1 MTRLLIVDDKDENLY
16 LLRVLLEGHGYAVE
30 TAHHGAEALVLARL
44 RPPDMVVSDLLM
56 PVMDGYTLLRYWKAD
71 ERLARA
77 PFVVY
82 TATYTEPRDEQ
93 LAIDLGADAF
103 ILKPA
108 EPEAFIAR
116 LRDVLARMQTVP
128 AQLRPDQPAEDVL
141 KEYSEVLV
149 RKLEEKALQLEQ
161 ANASLHETAAALKK
175 AQWLANVG
183 SWSWHVQLGKV
194 EWSEQM
200 FRIFGLDPATFTGD
214 LGDTIAR
221 AIHPDDRRKVEAVN
235 EEVLAGGPPH
245 PIEYRVVWPDGT
257 QRVVWAEAGELIRDA
272 EGRPG
277 VLSGIAQD
285 ITDRRLSEAELRRS
299 MSELDLSR
307 RALLSL
313 VEDQKRAEAEVRRLN
328 AELEQRVRDR
338 TAQLEE
344 ANRELDAFAYSVSHD
359 LRAPLRAIDGFA
371 QILVEDYGPQLDEE
385 GRRLCGVVS
394 DSARD
399 MGRLIDDLLA
409 LSRVGRAALKPSSV
423 DMRRMAAQMFAE
435 LATAADRARLDLRV
449 GDLPE
454 ATADPAMMRLVWQNL
469 IGNAIKFTSKREHAV
484 IEVGAAREGQD
495 VIYSVRDN
503 GAGFDMQYAGKLF
516 GVFQRLHNVQ
526 DFEGTGVGL
535 AIVQRIVHRH
545 GGRVWAEGRPGE
557 GATFFFTCA
566 GSNGA

>member
-1 MTRLLIVDDKDENLY
+1 MTRLLIVDDKEENLY
-16 LLRVLLEGHGYAVE
+16 LLRALLEGHGYAVE
-30 TAHHGAEALVLARL
+30 SARHGAEALTLARL

-56 PVMDGYTLLRYWKAD
+56 PVLDGYTLLRHWKSD
-71 ERLARA
+71 ERLSRI
-77 PFVVY
+77 PFIVY
-82 TATYTEPRDEQ
+82 TATYTEPKDEQ
-93 LAIDLGADAF
+93 LALDLGADAF

-108 EPEAFIAR
+108 EPEVFVAR
-116 LRDVLARMQTVP
+116 LQEVLARVQSAPV
-128 AQLRPDQPAEDVL
+128 QLRLGQPPAEVL

-149 RKLEEKALQLEQ
+149 RKLEEKALQLQQ
-161 ANASLHETAAALKK
+161 ANASLRESAAALKR
-175 AQWLANVG
+175 AQRLANVG
-183 SWSWHVQLGKV
+183 SWLWHIQLGKV

-200 FRIFGLDPATFTGD
+200 FRIFGLDPETFSGD
-214 LGDTIAR
+214 LSDAIAR
-221 AIHPDDRRKVEAVN
+221 AIHPDDRRRVEAVN
-235 EEVLAGGPPH
+235 EEVIAGKPPR
-245 PIEYRVVWPDGT
+245 PVEYRVVWPDGT
-257 QRVVWAEAGELIRDA
+257 LRVVWAEAGELVCDG

-285 ITDRRLSEAELRRS
+285 ITDRRLSETELRRS

-371 QILVEDYGPQLDEE
+371 QILVEDYGPKLDDE
-385 GRRLCGVVS
+385 GRRLCRVVS

-409 LSRVGRAALKPSSV
+409 LSRVGRAALKPTVV
-423 DMRRMAAQMFAE
+423 DMRRMATLMFAE
-435 LATAADRARLDLRV
+435 LAEPADRERLEFRV
-449 GDLPE
+449 GDLPD
-454 ATADPAMMRLVWQNL
+454 TDADPALMRLVWQNL
-469 IGNAIKFTSKREHAV
+469 IGNAIKFTSKRERAV
-484 IEVGAAREGQD
+484 IEVGAAREGREI
-495 VIYSVRDN
+495 IYSVRDN
-503 GAGFDMQYAGKLF
+503 GAGFDMQYAAKLF
-516 GVFQRLHNVQ
+516 GVFQRLHSVQ

-557 GATFFFTCA
+557 GAAFFFTCA
-566 GSNGA
+566 GGSGE

>member
-71 ERLARA
+71 DRLARA

-82 TATYTEPRDEQ
+82 TATYTEPKDEQ

-116 LRDVLARMQTVP
+116 LREVLARVGKVP
-128 AQLRPDQPAEDVL
+128 VQLRPDQPAEDVL

-175 AQWLANVG
+175 AQRLANVG

-200 FRIFGLDPATFTGD
+200 FRIFGVDPATFTGD

-221 AIHPDDRRKVEAVN
+221 AIHPDDRRKVESVN
-235 EEVLAGGPPH
+235 EDVMTGKPPR
-245 PIEYRVVWPDGT
+245 PVEYRVVWPDGT
-257 QRVVWAEAGELIRDA
+257 QRVVWAEAGELTRDA

-371 QILVEDYGPQLDEE
+371 QILVEDYGPTLDDE

-409 LSRVGRAALKPSSV
+409 LSRVGRAALKPSAV

-435 LATAADRARLDLRV
+435 LATAADRARLDVRV
-449 GDLPE
+449 ADLPE
-454 ATADPAMMRLVWQNL
+454 ATADPALMRLVWQNL

-484 IEVGAAREGQD
+484 IEVSATREGRD
-495 VIYSVRDN
+495 VVYSVRDN

-516 GVFQRLHNVQ
+516 GVFQRLHSVQ

-557 GATFFFTCA
+557 GAAFFFTCA
-566 GSNGA
+566 GSHGA

>member
-16 LLRVLLEGHGYAVE
+16 LLRALLEGHGYEVDSAR
-30 TAHHGAEALVLARL
+30 HGAEALTLARL
-44 RPPDMVVSDLLM
+44 RPPDVVISDLLM
-56 PVMDGYTLLRYWKAD
+56 PVLDGYTLLRHWKSD
-71 ERLARA
+71 ERLSRI
-77 PFVVY
+77 PFIVY

-93 LAIDLGADAF
+93 LALDLGADAF

-108 EPEAFIAR
+108 EPEAFMTR
-116 LRDVLARMQTVP
+116 LRDVLARVEAEP
-128 AQLRPDQPAEDVL
+128 APVRPGQPTQEVL

-149 RKLEEKALQLEQ
+149 RKLEEKALQLQQ
-161 ANASLHETAAALKK
+161 ANASLHETAATLKK
-175 AQWLANVG
+175 AQRLANVG
-183 SWSWHVQLGKV
+183 SWVWHVALNRV

-214 LGDTIAR
+214 LGETIAR
-221 AIHPDDRRKVEAVN
+221 AIHPDDRRSVEAVN
-235 EEVLAGGPPH
+235 EEILAGKPPR
-245 PIEYRVVWPDGT
+245 PLEYRVLWPDGT
-257 QRVVWAEAGELIRDA
+257 QRIVWAEAGELTCGSD
-272 EGRPG
+272 GRPEL
-277 VLSGIAQD
+277 LSGIAQD
-285 ITDRRLSEAELRRS
+285 ITDRKRAETELRRS
-299 MSELDLSR
+299 MSELDRSR

-371 QILVEDYGPQLDEE
+371 QILVEDYGPKLDDE

-409 LSRVGRAALKPSSV
+409 LSRVGRAALKPSPV
-423 DMRRMAAQMFAE
+423 DMRRMATQLFAE
-435 LATAADRARLDLRV
+435 LATPADRARIDFRV
-449 GDLPE
+449 GDLPD
-454 ATADPAMMRLVWQNL
+454 ADADPALMRLVWQNL
-469 IGNAIKFTSKREHAV
+469 IGNAIKFTSRRERAD
-484 IEVGAAREGQD
+484 IEVGAARVGRD
-495 VIYSVRDN
+495 VVYSVRDN

-516 GVFQRLHNVQ
+516 GVFQRLHSVR

-545 GGRVWAEGRPGE
+545 GGRIWAEGRPGE

-566 GSNGA
+566 GGGGE